1 MTRCGQ
7 KEANDI
13 TYFFLSV
20 DDNDSKCH
28 SMCEWEYTE
37 QRSILIICTSRKEE
51 KANDGLDDIVSS

>member
-1 MTRCGQ
+1 VAKKKQMISPT
-7 KEANDI
+7 
-13 TYFFLSV
+13 FLSV

>member
-1 MTRCGQ
+1 VGKKKQMISPT
-7 KEANDI
+7 
-13 TYFFLSV
+13 FLSV

-37 QRSILIICTSRKEE
+37 QRSILIICTSRKEGREE